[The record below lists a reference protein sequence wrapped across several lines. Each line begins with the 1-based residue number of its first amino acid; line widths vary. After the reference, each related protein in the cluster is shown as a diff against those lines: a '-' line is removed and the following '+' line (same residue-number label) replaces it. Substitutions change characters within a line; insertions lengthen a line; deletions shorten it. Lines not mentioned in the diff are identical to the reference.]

1 MSVPRPGRRRT
12 GSATAGA
19 RRRVEAA
26 RQAGVRRLV
35 HLSTADVYGPDHFV
49 RINEKAE
56 LKPVHPYER
65 LKLMEEVWL
74 ARAAEDMEVVVLRPA
89 RVIGPG
95 EEWMIPRLIRRLVDG
110 RIWLAGGGR
119 VTQTFIAASD
129 VGRACLAAAE
139 RGKPGRKY
147 LLAGFDSTW
156 REFLELAAHSLDVPC
171 RVVSLPYDLAFLRG
185 LGVDM
190 VTPSGAVVWPG
201 VYAVDAIAK
210 PHLYDDSQTRR
221 DLTWS
226 PSVGSFEQE
235 MPGMEDWLESLARAS
250 RTAAAQRA

>member
-1 MSVPRPGRRRT
+1 
-12 GSATAGA
+12 
-19 RRRVEAA
+19 
-26 RQAGVRRLV
+26 
-35 HLSTADVYGPDHFV
+35 
-49 RINEKAE
+49 
-56 LKPVHPYER
+56 
-65 LKLMEEVWL
+65 MEEVWL

-210 PHLYDDSQTRR
+210 PHLYDDSQTHRR
-221 DLTWS
+221 RPREVAAGPPIGRAHARTSLTDPTHNS
-226 PSVGSFEQE
+226 SSSFEKKN
-235 MPGMEDWLESLARAS
+235 MPTAS
-250 RTAAAQRA
+250 TMNRT